1 MCNPVCLVSLAHN
14 VYCRVPPATPTRQ
27 LLQSV
32 EESTAGDQLTLWQG
46 YQLHVAATERN
57 WAVDETNAP
66 EQARYVGAA
75 PGRNKLVAGLFLH
88 TRRKARVGSC
98 TGK

>member
-1 MCNPVCLVSLAHN
+1 
-14 VYCRVPPATPTRQ
+14 

-32 EESTAGDQLTLWQG
+32 EDSAAVDQLTMWQG
-46 YQLHVAATERN
+46 YQLSVAATERN

-88 TRRKARVGSC
+88 TTRKASVGSC
-98 TGK
+98 TGKQLSW